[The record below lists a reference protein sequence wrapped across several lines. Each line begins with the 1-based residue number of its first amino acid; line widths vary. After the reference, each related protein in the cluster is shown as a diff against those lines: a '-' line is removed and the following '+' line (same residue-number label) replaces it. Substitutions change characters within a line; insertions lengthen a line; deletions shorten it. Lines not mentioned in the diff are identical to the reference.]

1 MSLRILPWCPS
12 SSNMLAQ
19 AGAWV
24 SDVDEGWGFGKRGGG
39 EAGLPLMDG

>member
-1 MSLRILPWCPS
+1 MSLRILPWRS
-12 SSNMLAQ
+12 SSSSMLSQ

-24 SDVDEGWGFGKRGGG
+24 SDAAEGWGFGERGWG